1 MTSPDELAED
11 PESLPTLRQGDEQ
24 GVRPVKNSL
33 IRVAAV
39 KYAYMENRWVQA
51 GNNLARIAHLRIEL
65 IRIREA
71 VR

>member
-1 MTSPDELAED
+1 MSSPDELAQD
-11 PESLPTLRQGDEQ
+11 PDSLPTLRQPDEP

-33 IRVAAV
+33 IGVAAV
-39 KYAYMENRWVQA
+39 KYAYMENRWIQA
-51 GNNLARIAHLRIEL
+51 GNNLARIGHLRIEL